1 MHSNSTVHML
11 NDLPVSLVY
20 ARSALCL
27 CSCAPGEQ
35 QECLAANNGQSDK
48 EVQPNDCIRHSP
60 PHRNNGCSPK
70 QQVLSA
76 LTSSREK

>member
-1 MHSNSTVHML
+1 MNTL
-11 NDLPVSLVY
+11 NDLPVSSVC

-27 CSCAPGEQ
+27 CSCARGEQ
-35 QECLAANNGQSDK
+35 QECLAGNSGQSDT

-70 QQVLSA
+70 QRVLSV
-76 LTSSREK
+76 LTPSIEK